1 MTHIDACDRTFQDLK
16 VLQSSYKELV
26 KDLGDIFDCHVHA
39 KIKNFIEEMEKNLN
53 LTMNSQAEMTGTL
66 KNLKI
71 WMKAQSTSL
80 TKNANEL
87 KNYLHQQEKLEN
99 NATYVPPP
107 PNIEIQLKNLSK
119 LMKIGTRQVLL
130 LSTTH

>member
-1 MTHIDACDRTFQDLK
+1 MGDL
-16 VLQSSYKELV
+16 
-26 KDLGDIFDCHVHA
+26 FDHHGHA
-39 KIKNFIEEMEKNLN
+39 KIRNFIEETEKNLN

-71 WMKAQSTSL
+71 WMKAQTTSL

-99 NATYVPPP
+99 NTTYVTPPP
-107 PNIEIQLKNLSK
+107 KHVDSSQEFIK
-119 LMKIGTRQVLL
+119 
-130 LSTTH
+130 THKEWNNTGYFVIMNS